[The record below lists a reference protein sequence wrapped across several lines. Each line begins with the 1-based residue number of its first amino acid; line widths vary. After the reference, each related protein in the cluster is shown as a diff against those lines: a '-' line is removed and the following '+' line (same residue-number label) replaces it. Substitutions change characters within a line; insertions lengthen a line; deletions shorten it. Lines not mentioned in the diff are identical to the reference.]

1 MEQKRH
7 PGEESPKPEFSREF
21 SRFSVIN
28 RDNRLRQAMQALL
41 ITHFT
46 MLEAHLNQYPAS
58 APVVTLAGDL
68 LNHLRRYVQDADTL
82 QAAVHLDAWWALY
95 QGPSHQYVDF
105 LNTKIEALTLLAPLF
120 ASLKRLGLTVV
131 HERPQP

>member
-1 MEQKRH
+1 MEQKSSQ
-7 PGEESPKPEFSREF
+7 GEESPEPEF

-28 RDNRLRQAMQALL
+28 RDNRLRQAMRALL

-58 APVVTLAGDL
+58 APAVTLAGDL
-68 LNHLRRYVQDADTL
+68 LNHLRRYVQGADTL

-105 LNTKIEALTLLAPLF
+105 LNTEIEALTLLAPLF
-120 ASLKRLGLTVV
+120 GSLKGLGMTVV
-131 HERPQP
+131 HDRAQP

>member
-1 MEQKRH
+1 MEQKCSQ
-7 PGEESPKPEFSREF
+7 GEESPKPEF

-41 ITHFT
+41 ITHF
-46 MLEAHLNQYPAS
+46 MLLEAHVNQYPAS
-58 APVVTLAGDL
+58 VPAVTLAGDL
-68 LNHLRRYVQDADTL
+68 LNQLRRYVQGADTL
-82 QAAVHLDAWWALY
+82 HAAIHLDEWWALY

-105 LNTKIEALTLLAPLF
+105 LNTRIEALTLLADLF

-131 HERPQP
+131 HERLQP